1 MLEKIVVVKKA
12 TQLEELLRRHSTIS
26 QAKFYLESRG
36 DSFEQCQISHEIYHE
51 GIRQIL
57 ASIPKTARL
66 QVLDRSHIETYQFG
80 EKDLVVPLGDP
91 GLVANVGKY
100 VGHQPV
106 LSINPDP
113 EHFASTFAAGTPATF
128 PYLLPRA
135 MVGDLPIE
143 TLTLAEARLDNG
155 QVLLGLNEIFIGK
168 PDQTSALYALEYDG
182 KKEKQSSS
190 GLIAATGS
198 GSTAWLSS
206 IMTNAYKLAGVP
218 IFDSLFS
225 FPRDAP
231 YLTFAVREA
240 FMAPGM
246 GDTLLHGQ
254 ISRERPLRVTSLMAE
269 NGIIASDGITSDYLE
284 FNRGRSAT
292 IMPSDKKVY
301 LVKNQVVK
309 NQKQ

>member
-36 DSFEQCQISHEIYHE
+36 DSFEQCQVAHETYHL
-51 GIRQIL
+51 GMRQIL
-57 ASIPKTARL
+57 AGIPQNSRL

-80 EKDLVVPLGDP
+80 EKDLVVAVGDP

-100 VGHQPV
+100 VGEQPV

-113 EHFASTFAAGTPATF
+113 THFASTFAAGIPSTF
-128 PYLLPRA
+128 STLLPLA
-135 MVGDLPIE
+135 MSGDLAIE
-143 TLTLAEARLDNG
+143 MLTLAEARLDNG
-155 QVLLGLNEIFIGK
+155 QVLLGLNEIFVGK
-168 PDQTSALYALEYDG
+168 PDQTSAIYILEHDG

-206 IMTNAYKLAGVP
+206 IMSNAYKLAGVP
-218 IFDSLFS
+218 TTPSLFS

-231 YLTFAVREA
+231 YLSFVVREA
-240 FMAPGM
+240 FMAQGM
-246 GDTLLHGQ
+246 GDSLLQGE
-254 ISRERPLRVTSLMAE
+254 ITRERPLKITSLMAE
-269 NGIIASDGITSDYLE
+269 NGIIASDGIMSDYLE
-284 FNRGRSAT
+284 FNRGRSAL
-292 IMPSDKKVY
+292 IFPSDKKVY
-301 LVKNQVVK
+301 LLKNQLVK